1 MEKKV
6 ETIIYDFAKLIVY
19 NRDANED
26 WLLLQSKRKCKEL
39 AKQIAELTDKKKVNN
54 N

>member
-19 NRDANED
+19 NRDASED

-39 AKQIAELTDKKKVNN
+39 AKQITELNDKKKIQSN
-54 N
+54 